1 MRAAG
6 AIRRCR
12 RPCWPSG
19 RTCCRSAIGCAPNSN
34 ALRWGSDQTRT
45 AVPFQPGIAA
55 MECPFCAET
64 IKDEATVCKHCSRD
78 LRVVIPIVH
87 EIQDV
92 VAELDRLQR
101 RLDQVN
107 TSLAMFDRPVRFL
120 FLNGG
125 IYVVLPAL
133 LLIAAHYLV
142 IMKFDWPQLYLRI
155 ASVIIPLPFGMAAYA
170 FSRIG
175 YRGAFGLG
183 VLIAAFS
190 VFGMLSVVSYVDGTP
205 IVPASFRE
213 WRETVEYGLSIALS
227 FLTGNILVILVLW
240 LLPNTIA
247 SGGKPSAAAYRAARM
262 LGQHVGEDAMR
273 RRARR
278 IQDLMQTV
286 GPLAG
291 VAATA
296 AGSIYTG
303 LKGMLG
309 P

>member
-1 MRAAG
+1 
-6 AIRRCR
+6 
-12 RPCWPSG
+12 
-19 RTCCRSAIGCAPNSN
+19 
-34 ALRWGSDQTRT
+34 
-45 AVPFQPGIAA
+45 

-64 IKDEATVCKHCSRD
+64 IKDEATVCQHCSRD
-78 LRVVIPIVH
+78 LRLAVPVIR

-107 TSLAMFDRPVRFL
+107 TALAMFDRPVRFM

-125 IYVVLPAL
+125 IYVLIPAL
-133 LLIAAHYLV
+133 MLLATHYLV
-142 IMKFDWPQLYLRI
+142 VMKFDWPQLYLRI
-155 ASVIIPLPFGMAAYA
+155 ASFIIPLPFGMAAYA

-175 YRGAFGLG
+175 FRGAFGLG
-183 VLIAAFS
+183 VLVAAVS
-190 VFGMLSVVSYVDGTP
+190 VCGMLSVVSYVDGTP

-213 WRETVEYGLSIALS
+213 WRETIEYGLSIALS

-247 SGGKPSAAAYRAARM
+247 AGGKPNAAAYRMARM
-262 LGQHVGEDAMR
+262 LGRHVGEETMR

-286 GPLAG
+286 GPIG
-291 VAATA
+291 GVVAAA

-303 LKGMLG
+303 LKGVFG

>member
-1 MRAAG
+1 
-6 AIRRCR
+6 
-12 RPCWPSG
+12 
-19 RTCCRSAIGCAPNSN
+19 
-34 ALRWGSDQTRT
+34 
-45 AVPFQPGIAA
+45 

-64 IKDEATVCKHCSRD
+64 IKDEAAVCKHCNRD
-78 LRVVIPIVH
+78 LRLVIPVIH
-87 EIQDV
+87 EVQGI

-107 TSLAMFDRPVRFL
+107 TSLALFDRPVRFL

-125 IYVVLPAL
+125 VYVVLPAVL
-133 LLIAAHYLV
+133 LLAAHYLV
-142 IMKFDWPQLYLRI
+142 VMKFDGPQLYLRI

-170 FSRIG
+170 LSRIG

-183 VLIAAFS
+183 ALAAALS

-240 LLPNTIA
+240 LLPTTIA

-262 LGQHVGEDAMR
+262 LGQHVGEETMR

-286 GPLAG
+286 GPIGG
-291 VAATA
+291 VIATA

-303 LKGMLG
+303 LKGVFG

>member
-1 MRAAG
+1 
-6 AIRRCR
+6 
-12 RPCWPSG
+12 
-19 RTCCRSAIGCAPNSN
+19 
-34 ALRWGSDQTRT
+34 
-45 AVPFQPGIAA
+45 

-64 IKDEATVCKHCSRD
+64 IKDEATVCQHCSRD
-78 LRVVIPIVH
+78 LRVVIPVIH

-101 RLDQVN
+101 RLDRVN
-107 TSLAMFDRPVRFL
+107 TSLAMFDRPARFL

-125 IYVVLPAL
+125 IYVLLPTLML
-133 LLIAAHYLV
+133 LAAHYV
-142 IMKFDWPQLYLRI
+142 VVMKFDWPQLYLRI
-155 ASVIIPLPFGMAAYA
+155 ASVIIPLPFGVAAFG

-175 YRGAFGLG
+175 YRAAFGLG
-183 VLIAAFS
+183 VVAAALS
-190 VFGMLSVVSYVDGTP
+190 VFGMLCVVSYVDGTP

-227 FLTGNILVILVLW
+227 FLTGNMLAILVLW

-262 LGQHVGEDAMR
+262 LGQHVGEETMR

-278 IQDLMQTV
+278 IQDLMQTI
-286 GPLAG
+286 GPLGG
-291 VAATA
+291 VIATA

-303 LKGMLG
+303 LKGVFG

>member
-1 MRAAG
+1 
-6 AIRRCR
+6 
-12 RPCWPSG
+12 
-19 RTCCRSAIGCAPNSN
+19 
-34 ALRWGSDQTRT
+34 
-45 AVPFQPGIAA
+45 

-78 LRVVIPIVH
+78 LRIVLPIVG
-87 EIQDV
+87 EIQEA

-107 TSLAMFDRPVRFL
+107 TSLALYDRPARFL
-120 FLNGG
+120 FRNGG
-125 IYVVLPAL
+125 IYVLLPAL
-133 LLIAAHYLV
+133 MLLVAHYLV
-142 IMKFDWPQLYLRI
+142 IMKFDAPQLYLRI
-155 ASVIIPLPFGMAAYA
+155 ASFIIPLPFGMAAYA
-170 FSRIG
+170 FNRIG
-175 YRGAFGLG
+175 FRGAFGLG
-183 VLIAAFS
+183 VLIAALS
-190 VFGMLSVVSYVDGTP
+190 VFGMLAVVSYVDGTP

-240 LLPNTIA
+240 LLPTTIA
-247 SGGKPSAAAYRAARM
+247 SGGKPNAAAYRIARM
-262 LGQHVGEDAMR
+262 LGQHVGQETMR

-291 VAATA
+291 VVATA

-303 LKGMLG
+303 LKGVFG

>member
-1 MRAAG
+1 
-6 AIRRCR
+6 
-12 RPCWPSG
+12 
-19 RTCCRSAIGCAPNSN
+19 
-34 ALRWGSDQTRT
+34 
-45 AVPFQPGIAA
+45 

-64 IKDEATVCKHCSRD
+64 IKDEATVCKQCIRD
-78 LRVVIPIVH
+78 LRLAIPVIH
-87 EIQDV
+87 EIQEV
-92 VAELDRLQR
+92 VVELDRLQR

-107 TSLAMFDRPVRFL
+107 TSLAMFDRPVRFM

-125 IYVVLPAL
+125 IYVLLPTL
-133 LLIAAHYLV
+133 LLLAAHYLV

-175 YRGAFGLG
+175 FRGAFGLG
-183 VLIAAFS
+183 AMIAALS
-190 VFGMLSVVSYVDGTP
+190 VFGMLSVVSYADGTP
-205 IVPASFRE
+205 IVPGSFRE

-240 LLPNTIA
+240 ALPNTIA
-247 SGGKPSAAAYRAARM
+247 SGGKPNAAAFRMARM
-262 LGQHVGEDAMR
+262 LGQHVGEETMR

-291 VAATA
+291 LVATA

-303 LKGMLG
+303 LKGIVG